1 MDSGRLS
8 LSGSRP
14 PRWPRTKGAQLFSHP
29 PRPVSREGERD
40 TDRGG
45 RAGGEKGSSSGR
57 AGDQILPAA
66 AAAASLLEREEREA
80 AAIDGGGGE
89 RQREKK
95 GGGWWWLGSARA
107 RRGGGGSRCLAWPG
121 LRCSANPTGFYF
133 IRACLCPSP
142 RAPSMTGGVRT
153 SARGARSQVPR
164 GRPMPDATLSEVGTL
179 PLCGSLSP
187 YPFSKR
193 KKNRRP
199 QSRTHGW
206 LCGVQRGAKT
216 RWFFNESLLF
226 ILFEQNESNSNL
238 VFGQTSTAWPA
249 LRATPRREAS
259 VRRRVNRVPPAARRR
274 PSPPF

>member
-1 MDSGRLS
+1 MAGA
-8 LSGSRP
+8 G
-14 PRWPRTKGAQLFSHP
+14 KG
-29 PRPVSREGERD
+29 GER
-40 TDRGG
+40 R
-45 RAGGEKGSSSGR
+45 RV
-57 AGDQILPAA
+57 
-66 AAAASLLEREEREA
+66 
-80 AAIDGGGGE
+80 GGGGGWGQPE
-89 RQREKK
+89 P
-95 GGGWWWLGSARA
+95 GGVAAGPVAG
-107 RRGGGGSRCLAWPG
+107 LAG
-121 LRCSANPTGFYF
+121 LALRCSANPTGFYF

-164 GRPMPDATLSEVGTL
+164 GRPMPDATLSQVGTL

-193 KKNRRP
+193 KKKSPSAEPHART
-199 QSRTHGW
+199 THGW